1 MNSPFKDFITYLEK
15 ERNETKKTAPP
26 TSQSQSDD
34 AANKNH
40 EIDILGF
47 TMTPFEGVIFLQ
59 LIFIWLILAVWL
71 LNKMWKK
78 FILAI
83 ANMKTRNFKRQRCC
97 VSILHGM
104 KFDN

>member
-1 MNSPFKDFITYLEK
+1 MSFKDCITYLEK

-26 TSQSQSDD
+26 TSQSQSD
-34 AANKNH
+34 AANKKH
-40 EIDILGF
+40 EIDIFGF

-83 ANMKTRNFKRQRCC
+83 ANVKTRNFKRQ
-97 VSILHGM
+97 
-104 KFDN
+104 